1 MKRQYGQSMTEYLV
15 VLGVTGA
22 ALLAATTDVNQL
34 YQNVR
39 GSYANQSSEMNRV
52 QRYDN
57 QAFRYNDKQPPGEDD
72 QDDDPGAP
80 VDGEIPE
87 REYPPFIEDVYDADG
102 NHIGIVKD
110 GYLID
115 SRGEQVA
122 ICQRDNTGGCVFLD
136 ENGNVINLYNGA
148 SLVTRWVDDQ
158 GNELMLQALSNGN
171 QVMGFAYL
179 YNNKYYDAA
188 SLKLLDPQPTGLSA
202 SSTRKVQAYDNNGKA
217 FLSGYEANGLIYSL
231 SDVLSANGRTYTQAM
246 TIAGELVTVDFNGQQ
261 PSAAW
266 QKYKPCLVRPHNWS
280 NGIANGDVV
289 PGSFT
294 GEFNS
299 PTQINNFIATD
310 TASCNGRSRVTLQPN
325 GNWILTR

>member
-1 MKRQYGQSMTEYLV
+1 MTEYLV

-22 ALLAATTDVNQL
+22 ALLAATTDVSQL
-34 YQNVR
+34 YENVR
-39 GSYANQSSEMNRV
+39 GSYANQSSEMNKV

-57 QAFRYNDKQPPGEDD
+57 QAFRYSEVVRPGEGDEEEE
-72 QDDDPGAP
+72 PGP
-80 VDGEIPE
+80 PIEPEIPE
-87 REYPPFIEDVYDADG
+87 QEYPPFVEDVYDADG

-136 ENGNVINLYNGA
+136 ENGNVIDQLNGA

-158 GNELMLQALSNGN
+158 GNELVLQALSNGN

-188 SLKLLDPQPTGLSA
+188 SLKLIDPQPTGLSA
-202 SSTRKVQAYDNNGKA
+202 SATRKVQTYDSNGKA
-217 FLSGYEANGLIYSL
+217 FLSGYEVNGLIYGL
-231 SDVLSANGRTYTQAM
+231 DEVLTPASRDYSRAM
-246 TIAGELVTVDFNGQQ
+246 TIVGELVSVDFNGQQ
-261 PSAAW
+261 PDAAW
-266 QKYKPCLVRPHNWS
+266 QKYKPCLVRPHGWS
-280 NGIANGDVV
+280 NGIANNSVV
-289 PGSFT
+289 TGPHAAAFT
-294 GEFNS
+294 APPAGTNY
-299 PTQINNFIATD
+299 INTES
-310 TASCNGRSRVTLQPN
+310 ASCNGRTQVTLHAN